1 MHRCPSKLQLIF
13 YKTPHN
19 KSFLIRFS
27 DRVSCK
33 LLNVFVVELSITKF
47 ALMLVYEHKMLVFLQ
62 SIDWDLIWSFSV
74 APVVHYKPNHLYCNI
89 YICLFYK
96 DEGLTYIDFVMK
108 TLFAYC
114 DLSYG
119 TIYHSILKW
128 C

>member
-1 MHRCPSKLQLIF
+1 
-13 YKTPHN
+13 
-19 KSFLIRFS
+19 
-27 DRVSCK
+27 
-33 LLNVFVVELSITKF
+33 
-47 ALMLVYEHKMLVFLQ
+47 MLVYEHKMLFFLQ
-62 SIDWDLIWSFSV
+62 SIDWDLVWSFSV
-74 APVVHYKPNHLYCNI
+74 APVVHYKPNPLPQ

-108 TLFAYC
+108 TLFVYC